1 MNSCEIFSVLLDVNF
16 KSEYTMYKRCYEIGQ
31 LEVYKVMNNKVP
43 SDGIVVRNARLAVST
58 ELQRKRAMNQPIAK
72 FDKKTGRVYLEN
84 SDGTIKEMGRAMEQG
99 RYSERY
105 R

>member
-1 MNSCEIFSVLLDVNF
+1 
-16 KSEYTMYKRCYEIGQ
+16 
-31 LEVYKVMNNKVP
+31 
-43 SDGIVVRNARLAVST
+43 LAVST

-72 FDKKTGRVYLEN
+72 FDKKTGKVYLEN
-84 SDGTIKEMGRAMEQG
+84 GDGTIKEIGRAMDRG

>member
-1 MNSCEIFSVLLDVNF
+1 MNDKI
-16 KSEYTMYKRCYEIGQ
+16 
-31 LEVYKVMNNKVP
+31 P
-43 SDGIVVRNARLAVST
+43 SDGGVVRNARLAVST

-72 FDKKTGRVYLEN
+72 FDKKTGKVYLEN
-84 SDGTIKEMGRAMEQG
+84 GDGTIKEIGRAMDRG

>member
-1 MNSCEIFSVLLDVNF
+1 M
-16 KSEYTMYKRCYEIGQ
+16 CYEEM
-31 LEVYKVMNNKVP
+31 EVHEVMSNKVP
-43 SDGIVVRNARLAVST
+43 SDGIIVKNARLAVST

-84 SDGTIKEMGRAMEQG
+84 SDGTVKEIGRAMEQG